1 MTDKIVHYW
10 FVHACYKT
18 IISQGSQGLRTLL
31 NYRYVVFV
39 ITNKESVPGN
49 RAIELAMIMYR
60 YEDRNDC
67 FPNANSQTFCLYN

>member
-1 MTDKIVHYW
+1 MTNKIVHYW

-18 IISQGSQGLRTLL
+18 IISHSQGSQGLRTLL

-49 RAIELAMIMYR
+49 RAIELAMIMY
-60 YEDRNDC
+60 
-67 FPNANSQTFCLYN
+67 